1 MDLSGR
7 FNFWRVLLHTRAIT
21 PPRVPAGLWPKL
33 LRLRRVW
40 WVLFFLG
47 AGLGGRG
54 GGSFRQRALGRQS
67 SAPVPPPTHLPRCA
81 GRTPPAWGRGRR
93 YLEPSLR

>member
-33 LRLRRVW
+33 MTPRRVGW
-40 WVLFFLG
+40 SVLLLVAVL
-47 AGLGGRG
+47 AGGVAVRL
-54 GGSFRQRALGRQS
+54 SQRDLPVQS
-67 SAPVPPPTHLPRCA
+67 SAL
-81 GRTPPAWGRGRR
+81 RTPPTIVPPGP
-93 YLEPSLR
+93 EPRAQRW

>member
-33 LRLRRVW
+33 VRLRRVGW
-40 WVLFFLG
+40 SLFLLG
-47 AGLGGRG
+47 AVLAAGVAVRF
-54 GGSFRQRALGRQS
+54 SQRDLAVQS
-67 SAPVPPPTHLPRCA
+67 SALGPPPTIVPLGPER
-81 GRTPPAWGRGRR
+81 PAQRW
-93 YLEPSLR
+93 